1 MKTETYNGIDI
12 FFNSTSRLYFTKDFI
27 YSRANNR
34 TKGTVMSTRVE
45 RVKEEIDIFV
55 KRCVAIKNKTFVFIR
70 KRYDKGYVKAQVLI
84 FDKVSN
90 CVTVLENKKVRTYPL
105 SDYRFNCD
113 KVFFDSRKNKTLIDE
128 VFLCNAEIIKQKK
141 LISENQAKMVAVRS
155 NNNL

>member
-70 KRYDKGYVKAQVLI
+70 KRYDKGYEMYLFPFQTFLVE
-84 FDKVSN
+84 S
-90 CVTVLENKKVRTYPL
+90 TY
-105 SDYRFNCD
+105 FNF
-113 KVFFDSRKNKTLIDE
+113 K
-128 VFLCNAEIIKQKK
+128 FL
-141 LISENQAKMVAVRS
+141 
-155 NNNL
+155 

>member
-1 MKTETYNGIDI
+1 
-12 FFNSTSRLYFTKDFI
+12 
-27 YSRANNR
+27 
-34 TKGTVMSTRVE
+34 MSTRVE

-141 LISENQAKMVAVRS
+141 LISENQAKMVAVKS
-155 NNNL
+155 KL